1 MQNMFYS
8 QVQRIMWMQQ
18 SHVCILDKVEFSL
31 DLENIYKNT

>member
-1 MQNMFYS
+1 MQNMFFILKYNIS
-8 QVQRIMWMQQ
+8 CQ